1 MKTINSRK
9 PLFSNITF
17 KVFEVFQ
24 LVLKLY
30 INSQE
35 TSDEFYLRVITAF
48 VSLINENKKKMLFCC
63 LLRLIHP
70 AP

>member
-1 MKTINSRK
+1 MKAINSRK
-9 PLFSNITF
+9 TLSSNITF
-17 KVFEVFQ
+17 KVFEVYQ
-24 LVLKLY
+24 VVLKLY

-35 TSDEFYLRVITAF
+35 TSDEFHLGVITTF

-63 LLRLIHP
+63 LLWFIHP